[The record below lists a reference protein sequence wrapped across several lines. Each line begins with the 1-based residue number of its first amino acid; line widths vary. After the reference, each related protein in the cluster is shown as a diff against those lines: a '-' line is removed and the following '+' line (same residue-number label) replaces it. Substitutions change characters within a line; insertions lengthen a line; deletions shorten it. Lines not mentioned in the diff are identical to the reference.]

1 MRKSQNT
8 SVLRAFAAELKHKR
22 GLLGINQEELAF
34 RAGVH
39 RSFIARVEVAETQPS
54 LSVLFDL
61 AKALNCSLS
70 DLVKGVDERVQKELE
85 AFEAKSS
92 ID

>member
-1 MRKSQNT
+1 MRKSQNEA
-8 SVLRAFAAELKHKR
+8 VLKALAAELKQR
-22 GLLGINQEELAF
+22 RAALSINQEELAF

-61 AKALNCSLS
+61 AKALECSAS
-70 DLVKGVDERVQKELE
+70 DLVEGVDQRVAKESAAPAAE
-85 AFEAKSS
+85 S
-92 ID
+92 

>member
-8 SVLRAFAAELKHKR
+8 AVLSAFAAELKHR
-22 GLLGINQEELAF
+22 RAALGFNQEELAF

-54 LSVLFDL
+54 LSVLFDI
-61 AKALNCSLS
+61 ANALDCSPS
-70 DLVKGVDERVQKELE
+70 DLVKGVNERVQKG
-85 AFEAKSS
+85 AIASS
-92 ID
+92 AGSPSV

>member
-1 MRKSQNT
+1 MRKSQNEA
-8 SVLRAFAAELKHKR
+8 VLKALAAELKLR
-22 GLLGINQEELAF
+22 RAALSINQEELAF

-61 AKALNCSLS
+61 AKALKCSAA
-70 DLVKGVDERVQKELE
+70 DLVEGVDQRVAKESATPAAE
-85 AFEAKSS
+85 S
-92 ID
+92 

>member
-8 SVLRAFAAELKHKR
+8 SVLRAFAAEIKHKR

-34 RAGVH
+34 RASVH

-61 AKALNCSLS
+61 ANALDCNPS
-70 DLVKGVDERVQKELE
+70 DLVKGVEVRLEKESE
-85 AFEAKSS
+85 ASS
-92 ID
+92 LKNSEN